1 MLLKWFDLLMD
12 KGEGDHARFHV
23 LNRNIESGGIE
34 VESTDDYNLIS
45 NSAISDTFA
54 ELYDQDVKRALG

>member
-1 MLLKWFDLLMD
+1 M
-12 KGEGDHARFHV
+12 ARFHV